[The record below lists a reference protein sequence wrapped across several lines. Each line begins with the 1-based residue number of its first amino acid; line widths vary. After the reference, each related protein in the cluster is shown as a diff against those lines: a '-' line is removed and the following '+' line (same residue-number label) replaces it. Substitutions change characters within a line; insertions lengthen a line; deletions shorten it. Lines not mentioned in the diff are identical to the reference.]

1 MYTCPLLLIKGEI
14 ILHVDL
20 VYKDLAN
27 KVLKYGT
34 QKEDRTG
41 TGTISLFGN
50 QIEIDLTE
58 GFALL
63 TTKRVYWKG
72 VRAET
77 VMFLKGITNLKFLLD
92 QDVDIW
98 TRDAW
103 KFYLKNKQ
111 YRSDYFYGTEDMTLD
126 EFREYARVHG
136 FDMGDIYG
144 AQWCDF
150 NREGENQLQQLENK
164 LKHDPDSRRMKV
176 YSANPAKA
184 DSQTLPPCHDAFQ
197 AYTYNEYIDLL
208 FQMRSS
214 DIFHGLPFNLA
225 SYSLIASILAYRSGY
240 KPRRLIA
247 QLGDTHI
254 YLTHLDVLAQQLE
267 REPLE
272 LPQLKLSERVKT
284 MASISDIEIEDIEL
298 IGYNPHPSLKA
309 PQAF

>member
-1 MYTCPLLLIKGEI
+1 
-14 ILHVDL
+14 
-20 VYKDLAN
+20 
-27 KVLKYGT
+27 
-34 QKEDRTG
+34 
-41 TGTISLFGN
+41 
-50 QIEIDLTE
+50 
-58 GFALL
+58 
-63 TTKRVYWKG
+63 
-72 VRAET
+72 
-77 VMFLKGITNLKFLLD
+77 
-92 QDVDIW
+92 
-98 TRDAW
+98 
-103 KFYLKNKQ
+103 
-111 YRSDYFYGTEDMTLD
+111 MTLD

-144 AQWCDF
+144 ANWIDF
-150 NREGENQLQQLENK
+150 NREGENQLQQLEYK
-164 LKHDPDSRRMKV
+164 LNHEPDSRRMKV
-176 YSANPAKA
+176 YSANPAKV
-184 DSQTLPPCHDAFQ
+184 DNQTLPPCHDAFQ
-197 AYTYNEYIDLL
+197 CYVDGEYIDLL

-214 DIFHGLPFNLA
+214 DVFHGLPFNLA

-254 YLTHLDVLAQQLE
+254 YLTHLDVINEQLE